1 MSEFLSKIDAR
12 RLRENNQQKFINF
25 LKLRSNKNDLEYK
38 KWGWNEFEDSM
49 DLLLLIVDDQ
59 SHYMYIKDLDTFMF
73 H

>member
-1 MSEFLSKIDAR
+1 MNEFLSKTDAG

-49 DLLLLIVDDQ
+49 DLLVLIVDDQ
-59 SHYMYIKDLDTFMF
+59 SHYVYIKDLDRFMF

>member
-1 MSEFLSKIDAR
+1 MNKFLSKIDAR

-38 KWGWNEFEDSM
+38 KCGWNEFEDSM
-49 DLLLLIVDDQ
+49 DLLLLIDDDKW
-59 SHYMYIKDLDTFMF
+59 HYVYIKDLDRFMF

>member
-49 DLLLLIVDDQ
+49 DLLLLIDDDK
-59 SHYMYIKDLDTFMF
+59 SHYAYIKDLDRFMF

>member
-1 MSEFLSKIDAR
+1 MNEFLSKIDAR

-25 LKLRSNKNDLEYK
+25 LKLRSNKNELECK

-59 SHYMYIKDLDTFMF
+59 LHYVYIKDLDTFMF

>member
-25 LKLRSNKNDLEYK
+25 LKLRSNKNELEYK

-49 DLLLLIVDDQ
+49 DLLLLIDDDK
-59 SHYMYIKDLDTFMF
+59 SHYAYIKDLDRFMF